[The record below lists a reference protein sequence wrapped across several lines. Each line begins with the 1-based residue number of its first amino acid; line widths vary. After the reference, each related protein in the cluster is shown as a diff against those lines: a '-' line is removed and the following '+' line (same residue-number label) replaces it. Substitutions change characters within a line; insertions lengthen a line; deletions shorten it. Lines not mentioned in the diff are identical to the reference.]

1 LQRIYINLKHEIMKR
16 ISFAIFFACCTLAL
30 AAQDAIRVN
39 YQGARPTI
47 TDFAWAY
54 LFSDED
60 DEDECDQE
68 ATAGIELALSNYR
81 QGLPQEE
88 GTTLTVD
95 EKNGYILYEWKYEN
109 TLVRIEMCYW
119 NESDQKHKLFAYN
132 YMCYDNGRY
141 SPGQYDGL
149 TFYRY
154 DNATKTMRY
163 TSDPGVDAAQKATPP
178 SVMVSFSLPRSGKDI
193 VMTRWMSSGT
203 KQQQALKWNGHG
215 FSAQKPE
222 TETQAKNDDID
233 YSSGPEYNQDL
244 RELVDEKD

>member
-1 LQRIYINLKHEIMKR
+1 MKKAAL
-16 ISFAIFFACCTLAL
+16 FAIVFACCTMTV
-30 AAQDAIRVN
+30 AAQRTIRVN
-39 YQGARPTI
+39 CQGANPTI
-47 TDFAWAY
+47 SDFVTAILAPTY
-54 LFSDED
+54 GED
-60 DEDECDQE
+60 GEEDESMNGIRYAWECYRKGKPQHEGVTFTLDQKNGFACYE
-68 ATAGIELALSNYR
+68 YR
-81 QGLPQEE
+81 EVEE
-88 GTTLTVD
+88 GV
-95 EKNGYILYEWKYEN
+95 EFIA
-109 TLVRIEMCYW
+109 RIEMCYW
-119 NESDQKHKLFAYN
+119 NEADQKHKLFAYN